1 MKYSTITYDIET
13 IVNKI
18 KRGNVKMDS
27 DFQRGEVWG
36 RDRKRK
42 LIDTILRGWP
52 IPPIQFIKI
61 GDSDKFEILDG
72 LQRITTILNFMDDDF
87 TIDGKILPENDEI
100 SSLSRLKFS
109 QLENQSS
116 DENIY
121 KKYYDRFLSTNISI
135 YQIDEATSEEIA
147 ELFYRFNNPMSLT
160 MVEKRNAFFGNTR
173 TQIKELGEYFEKSEA
188 NKDNLGFANNRGS
201 YEDLLVKVAYL
212 YEFKM
217 INEKITS
224 EKLMNLYREEHCFLD
239 ETIDAIRKS
248 IDTVMDGIKVR
259 NKDRDSGYY
268 KYSKSSVFS
277 LLLFYTVF
285 SERTFTREQ
294 VVASL
299 EFCSNSLKEF
309 RDTAVSILFE
319 EKSVIGSTDVNAIKI
334 RQSAL
339 ALVFIYTNEFP
350 NSKSM
355 DEREILKFAYNYNY
369 IDDVIESRKSI

>member
-18 KRGNVKMDS
+18 KRGTVTMDS

-36 RDRKRK
+36 RDRKTK

-61 GDSDKFEILDG
+61 GNSEKFEILDG
-72 LQRITTILNFMDDDF
+72 LQRITTIINFMEDRF
-87 TIDGKILPENDEI
+87 AIDGKILPVNDEI
-100 SSLSRLKFS
+100 SSLSKLKFS
-109 QLENQSS
+109 QLEKQSS
-116 DENIY
+116 EDNIY

-147 ELFYRFNNPMSLT
+147 ELFYRFNNPMALT

-173 TQIKELGEYFEKSEA
+173 TQLKELGEYFEKRGA
-188 NKDNLGFANNRGS
+188 NKDNLGFANSRGS

-212 YEFKM
+212 YEFKV

-224 EKLMNLYREEHCFLD
+224 ETLMNLYRDEHIFSD
-239 ETIDAIRKS
+239 ATINAIRKS
-248 IDTVMDGIKVR
+248 IDTVMDGIMVR
-259 NKDRDSGYY
+259 NEDFHLCY
-268 KYSKSSVFS
+268 KYSKSSIFSLILFYAVFS
-277 LLLFYTVF
+277 K
-285 SERTFTREQ
+285 RTFTREQ

-299 EFCSNSLKEF
+299 EFCSNSLEEY
-309 RDTAVSILFE
+309 RDTAVSTLFE

-339 ALVFIYTNEFP
+339 ALVFIYSNEYP

-355 DEREILKFAYNYNY
+355 KENEVISFAYNYNY
-369 IDDVIESRKSI
+369 IDDVIESRGSL

>member
-18 KRGNVKMDS
+18 KRGNVTMDS

-36 RDRKRK
+36 RDRKTK

-61 GDSDKFEILDG
+61 GNSDKFEILDG
-72 LQRITTILNFMDDDF
+72 LQRITTIINFMEDRF
-87 TIDGKILPENDEI
+87 AIDGKILPENDEM

-116 DENIY
+116 NENIY

-147 ELFYRFNNPMSLT
+147 ELFYRFNNPMALT

-173 TQIKELGEYFEKSEA
+173 TQIKALGEYFEKRGA
-188 NKDNLGFANNRGS
+188 NKDSLGFANSRGS

-212 YEFKM
+212 YEFKI

-224 EKLMNLYREEHCFLD
+224 EVLMNLYREEHLFSD
-239 ETIDAIRKS
+239 VTIDAIRKS
-248 IDTVMDGIKVR
+248 IDTVMDGIMVR
-259 NKDRDSGYY
+259 NKDCYLGCH

-277 LLLFYTVF
+277 LILFYTVF
-285 SERTFTREQ
+285 SNRTFTCEQ

-299 EFCSNSLKEF
+299 EFCSNSLEEF
-309 RDTAVSILFE
+309 RDTAVSTLFE

-334 RQSAL
+334 RQGAL
-339 ALVFIYTNEFP
+339 ALVFIYSNEFP
-350 NSKSM
+350 HSKGM
-355 DEREILKFAYNYNY
+355 EEREIISFAYNYNY
-369 IDDVIESRKSI
+369 IDDVIESRGSI